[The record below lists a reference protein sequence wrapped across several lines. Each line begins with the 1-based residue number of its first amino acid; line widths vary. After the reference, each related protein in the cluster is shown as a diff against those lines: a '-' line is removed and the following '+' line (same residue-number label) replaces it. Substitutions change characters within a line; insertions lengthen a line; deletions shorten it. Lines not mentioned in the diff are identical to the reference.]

1 MISMTQA
8 IMSNVATVRRFNRFY
23 TRRIGVL
30 EEGLLHSPFSLTE
43 VRVMYE
49 LAHRERPTAAALAQE
64 LRLDPGYLSRI
75 LRRFQKLGILHR
87 DRSGEDGRE
96 RLLSLTE
103 KGGRTFDE
111 LDTRQ
116 NEQVAA
122 LLAPLPSSEQRR
134 LVGALGT
141 VEQLLDGGNAGTTK
155 PYLLRTHRPG
165 DLGWVVHRHGALYA
179 EEYGYDERFEALVAR
194 VVSNFVAHLDSARDR
209 CWIAEKDGEV
219 VGSIML
225 VKKSTAVAKLR
236 LLYVEPRARGLGIG
250 ERLVTECLRFA
261 RQARY
266 RKVTLYTHAQL
277 RAARHIYEKAGFRLV
292 GEQPEHGYGPELVAQ
307 TWELVL

>member
-1 MISMTQA
+1 
-8 IMSNVATVRRFNRFY
+8 MSNVATVRSFNRFY

-49 LAHRERPTAAALAQE
+49 LAHRERPTAAALAEE

-75 LRRFQKLGILHR
+75 LRRFQKLGLLRR

-96 RLLSLTE
+96 RLLSLTPR
-103 KGGRTFDE
+103 GRQTFAK
-111 LDTRQ
+111 LDSRQ
-116 NEQVAA
+116 NDEVSA
-122 LLAPLPSSEQRR
+122 LLAPLPSPEQRR
-134 LVGALGT
+134 LIGALAT
-141 VEQLLDGGNAGTTK
+141 VEQLLGGSGATRE

-194 VVSNFVAHLDSARDR
+194 VVSDFVAHFDPSRER
-209 CWIAEKDGEV
+209 CWIAEKDGEI

-225 VKKSTAVAKLR
+225 VKKSASVAKLR

-266 RKVTLYTHAQL
+266 RKVTLYTHGQL
-277 RAARHIYEKAGFRLV
+277 QAARHIYEKAGFRLV
-292 GEQPEHGYGPELVAQ
+292 GDEPERGYGPELVAQ

>member
-1 MISMTQA
+1 
-8 IMSNVATVRRFNRFY
+8 MSNVATVRSFNRFY

-49 LAHRERPTAAALAQE
+49 LAHRERPAAAALAEE

-75 LRRFQKLGILHR
+75 LRRFQKLGILRR
-87 DRSGEDGRE
+87 DRSGEDGRQ
-96 RLLSLTE
+96 RLLSLTA
-103 KGGRTFDE
+103 KGRQTFDE
-111 LDTRQ
+111 LESRQ
-116 NEQVAA
+116 NDEVAA
-122 LLAPLPSSEQRR
+122 LLSPLPSTEQRR
-134 LVGALGT
+134 LVGALAT
-141 VEQLLDGGNAGTTK
+141 VEQLLGAERASTRE

-165 DLGWVVHRHGALYA
+165 DLGWIVHRHGALYA

-194 VVSNFVAHLDSARDR
+194 VVSDFVEHFDPSREH
-209 CWIAEKDGEV
+209 CWIAEKDGEI

-225 VKKSTAVAKLR
+225 VKKSATVAKLR

-266 RKVTLYTHAQL
+266 RKVTLYTHGQL
-277 RAARHIYEKAGFRLV
+277 KAARHIYQKAGFRLA
-292 GEQPEHGYGPELVAQ
+292 GEEPEQGYGPELVAQ

>member
-1 MISMTQA
+1 MTSA
-8 IMSNVATVRRFNRFY
+8 SMSNVATVRRFNRFY

-43 VRVMYE
+43 VRVLYE
-49 LAHRERPTAAALAQE
+49 LAHREQPTAGVLAEE

-75 LRRFQKLGILHR
+75 LRRFQTLGLLRR
-87 DRSGEDGRE
+87 DRSGDDGRQ
-96 RLLSLTE
+96 RLLALTT
-103 KGGRTFDE
+103 KGRRTFDA
-111 LDTRQ
+111 LDARQ
-116 NEQVAA
+116 NGEVAA
-122 LLAPLPSSEQRR
+122 LLSPLPSGEQRR
-134 LVGALGT
+134 LVAALST
-141 VEQLLDGGNAGTTK
+141 VEQLLGTGGAPARG

-179 EEYGYDERFEALVAR
+179 EEYGYDERFEALVAK
-194 VVSNFVAHLDSARDR
+194 VVSDFVEHFDQARER
-209 CWIAEKDGEV
+209 CWIAEKDGEI

-225 VKKSTAVAKLR
+225 VKKSETVAKLR
-236 LLYVEPRARGLGIG
+236 LLYVEPGARGLGIG

-266 RKVTLYTHAQL
+266 RKVRLYTHGQL
-277 RAARHIYEKAGFRLV
+277 RAARHIYEKAGFRLMA
-292 GEQPEHGYGPELVAQ
+292 EEPERGYGPELVAQ